1 MNVRASGDLDYACA
15 RIGARYG
22 ARPDAAT
29 WRRIETVRDL
39 GAMLDAARASALRPW
54 TAGLAGDSDPH
65 SLERVLRVQWRALAA
80 EVAAWMPE
88 PGDERLRAGRRD
100 RGRLPALDHLRRGGG
115 NPALARDDRVYEEWS
130 DRARDDT
137 SAAADT
143 IAALAAAP
151 DTDTLMHWWRD
162 GWRRRLPRSYSR
174 EAPLLST
181 FVRLTL
187 GHAADMRAAP
197 PGDASPLVQALR
209 ERLEALYRRAVLEP
223 TVAFV
228 YLALAAL
235 DLARFRG
242 EVMRRAVFP
251 TLPPAT

>member
-65 SLERVLRVQWRALAA
+65 SLERVLRGQWRALAA

-88 PGDERLRAGRRD
+88 PWRRAIAWSAIVAD
-100 RGRLPALDHLRRGGG
+100 LPALDHLRRGEA
-115 NPALARDDRVYEEWS
+115 PPRWLRDDRVYEEWS

-151 DTDTLMHWWRD
+151 DTDTLMHGWRD